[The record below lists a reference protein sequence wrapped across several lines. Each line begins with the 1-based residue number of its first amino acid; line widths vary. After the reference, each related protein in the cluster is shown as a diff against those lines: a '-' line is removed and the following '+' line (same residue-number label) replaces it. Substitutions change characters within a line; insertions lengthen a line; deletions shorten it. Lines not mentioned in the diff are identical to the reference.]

1 MLIRHFMSTPVYRVE
16 STETIE
22 SVWDQLQDLGLRRLV
37 VTRHGRAVGVVS
49 EHDLVRALP
58 RHDRIGAIE
67 SAPERED
74 APVGSLL
81 KHDLVTIGPN
91 DHIDDAAARMLEHRI
106 DTLPVIE
113 GGELVGILT
122 SSDIFRLFAKSEA
135 DKSAATRR
143 VTIEW
148 PASEPEPDPLRAVFA
163 AGGRLHG
170 LVRHRTPGG
179 VTVSVLHLANETS
192 EEVQKR
198 LVAMGFVVVEKER
211 GRGRR

>member
-1 MLIRHFMSTPVYRVE
+1 MLIRHFMSSPVYRVE
-16 STETIE
+16 STESIE

-37 VTRHGRAVGVVS
+37 VTRQGRAVGVVS
-49 EHDLVRALP
+49 EHDLVRAMP
-58 RHDRIGAIE
+58 RHNRIGAIDDE
-67 SAPERED
+67 PSSAQ
-74 APVGSLL
+74 APVGSLV
-81 KHDLVTIGPN
+81 KGTLVTIGPN

-113 GGELVGILT
+113 GNELVGILT
-122 SSDIFRLFAKSEA
+122 SSDLFRLFARSEA
-135 DKSAATRR
+135 GSGVATRR

-148 PASEPEPDPLRAVFA
+148 PASEPEPDPLRGVFA

-170 LVRHRTPGG
+170 MVRHRTPGG
-179 VTVSVLHLANETS
+179 VTVSVLHLANES
-192 EEVQKR
+192 AEEVQKR